1 MSLMGIDIG
10 TSGCKTAV
18 YSIHGTSIAMSK
30 RTYPPVLT
38 QPGRMEFDAQTML
51 KLILETIKEVLEVSK
66 NAKDPVTALSVGS
79 FSEAVVPIGKDG
91 TILSTSIAGSDNRH
105 AHAIDVLKE
114 LDPLYFYH
122 INPNILSFTY
132 TYPKIAWYRD
142 ERADLYSH
150 VWKFLN
156 WSDFL
161 VYYLTKKPIST
172 YSHANRTLLFD
183 IKQEDWSDEI
193 LDMVNI
199 DKSVLAETVPGGT
212 VIGELSPQVAHDLG
226 FDDHVKVVSGGHDQ
240 CLNALGAGAVN
251 EGQSVTGIGTFEC
264 TTIVFDSL
272 PDQNLLYSLNLNIQ
286 HHVVPGKFV
295 SLVYNQAGSLQT
307 WFMKVF
313 AKELIEKGLEERP
326 ILDILTAE
334 TSNSPTNIIF
344 LPTIEPTG
352 APYFYPGMSGAFHGM
367 NANTT
372 RGDMYRALL
381 EGETMYSLETIEILA
396 SKGFPMNEMIATGGG
411 SRSDVWLQLKAD
423 IFAKKVRRTNNI
435 NSGTVGAALLAG
447 IATKEYASV
456 EEAVGTITG
465 GQTEFV
471 PNLKNNAD
479 YQKQIER
486 FQKMFQEY
494 GKEVAH

>member
-18 YSIHGTSIAMSK
+18 YSVEGNPVAMAS
-30 RTYPPVLT
+30 RSYPPMLVE
-38 QPGRMEFDAQTML
+38 PGKMEFDAVIML
-51 KLILETIKEVLEVSK
+51 DSILETVREVLRV
-66 NAKDPVTALSVGS
+66 AKEKGDPVTALSVGS

-91 TILSTSIAGSDNRH
+91 SILSTSIAGSDNRH

-142 ERADLYSH
+142 ERPQLYKK

-156 WSDFL
+156 WADFL
-161 VYYLTKKPIST
+161 VYYLTKKAVST
-172 YSHANRTLLFD
+172 FSHANRMLLFD
-183 IKQEDWSDEI
+183 IKKEDWSDLLLEK
-193 LDMVNI
+193 VNI
-199 DKSVLAETVPGGT
+199 DRSVLAQPVPGGT
-212 VIGELSPQVAHDLG
+212 VIGEVVPEVANDLG
-226 FDDHVKVVSGGHDQ
+226 FEGHVQVVSGGHDQ
-240 CLNALGAGAVN
+240 CLNALGAGAVR

-286 HHVVPGKFV
+286 HHVIPGKFV
-295 SLVYNQAGSLQT
+295 TLVYNQAGSLQT

-313 AKELIEKGLEERP
+313 AKELIERGLEERP
-326 ILDILTAE
+326 ILDILTSEAPVD
-334 TSNSPTNIIF
+334 PTGIIF

-352 APYFYPGMSGAFHGM
+352 APYFYPGMSGFYYGM

-381 EGETMYSLETIEILA
+381 EGETMYSLETIEKL
-396 SKGFPMNEMIATGGG
+396 SRKGFDMKEIIATGGG
-411 SRSDVWLQLKAD
+411 SRSDLWLQLKAD
-423 IFAKKVRRTNNI
+423 IFNKKVKRTSNI

-447 IATKEYASV
+447 IATKEYSSV
-456 EEAVGTITG
+456 DEAVGTITG
-465 GQTEFV
+465 GQTEFL
-471 PNLKNNAD
+471 PDPAHNAM
-479 YQKQIER
+479 YQTQIQN
-486 FQKMFQEY
+486 FQKMFEKY
-494 GKEVAH
+494 GTGI